1 MQTMMTLLA
10 GLASATVNTPAS
22 EELSVERAA
31 RQYRIHV
38 YDTYRTDRD
47 SYDRFRKSGDELLV
61 SWRTSGQP
69 GNHRDQVV
77 GWYRDASANSLATS
91 LPPLPDLPVRLP
103 PEPEATVDADLF
115 SSPETERPSV
125 FQTLTPLPMESDD
138 ELLESAEEAGDPS
151 DSLPISTSAAPAEE
165 DTRTVAEKWSDAP
178 KSIMTIGQFMFGL
191 GGS

>member
-10 GLASATVNTPAS
+10 GLVSATVNSPAS

-47 SYDRFRKSGDELLV
+47 SYNRFRKSGDELLD

-77 GWYRDASANSLATS
+77 GWYREASANSLATS
-91 LPPLPDLPVRLP
+91 LPPLPDLPVWLP
-103 PEPEATVDADLF
+103 PESEATVDADQF
-115 SSPETERPSV
+115 SSPETEPPSV
-125 FQTLTPLPMESDD
+125 FQTLTPLLMESDD
-138 ELLESAEEAGDPS
+138 ESFESADEAGDPG
-151 DSLPISTSAAPAEE
+151 DSLPISTSAAPVKE

-191 GGS
+191 GGN